1 METDEKEPTKEPRV
15 RKKML
20 KNKLLQQMEFYFS
33 DANLRNDKY
42 MLELLNNDTNNYV
55 LIEEFMT
62 WNRIKLLTTNV
73 RDLVDAL
80 ENSAHVELS
89 TDGLYVHRKY
99 PMKDKEDPDECSIY
113 IEQVKSSANHKWLTT
128 VFSHYGLVDYVS
140 IPKYKSGENKGFAFV
155 EFGTPEAAQ
164 RALEEFDKAECVIPY
179 TRPGP
184 PLSFSLFEKEEETDN
199 NTTNKNKY
207 KATQINKNNKSH
219 QSCDKNKPKAPLI
232 GPSLPVPQPQFKSKI
247 SEKMDVQDTSSD
259 SVAVQSVISGGHSEN
274 TKPGEKTEP
283 GVKAEPGEKTEPD
296 ENREPGECDEM
307 ACEPVVTEEQKVLD
321 VSEQLDS
328 VHVSPKRKSEQQVD
342 EPPVKKGKFGENTPQ
357 GDGNETKVVQP
368 TVSRKAKRKRIQR
381 TWKKKQENMIK
392 DIHNTGLIIMAKK
405 EWKRLRNK
413 YLTIQRAN
421 MNKLKKKLHEARVRN
436 KAKQVQNEK
445 VESAEAVAA
454 LIKAKA
460 AGTDTQRK
468 LDNMETPDYFEYAAA
483 AMGVA
488 AQAASMGFV
497 PVLPAIPGLPGFP
510 QPPTPPPSVGST
522 SEQEQEKKKEKLP
535 YKQGIIVKIQTT
547 DPIYNRKMF
556 KRSVRSVAD
565 VKYIEVKE
573 GLSEAYV
580 RCRDPDQATTFIQA
594 GHWMYM
600 NILTGEEEADFWQR
614 YDLEKE
620 AWQREHHRGIYHE
633 HSERGDNQ
641 HKHKSRHKKTSGESL
656 RRGREKILQ
665 QAENMNI
672 DYTVTEDGI
681 ICLDD

>member
-1 METDEKEPTKEPRV
+1 METDEKEVPAKEPRV
-15 RKKML
+15 RKKAL
-20 KNKLLQQMEFYFS
+20 KNKLLQQMEFYFC

-42 MLELLNNDTNNYV
+42 MMELLNNDICNYI
-55 LIEEFMT
+55 LIEEFMR
-62 WNRIKLLTTNV
+62 WNKIKNLTSNV

-80 ENSAHVELS
+80 ENSTQLELS

-99 PMKDKEDPDECSIY
+99 PMKEKEDPDECAIY
-113 IEQVKSSANHKWLTT
+113 IEQVKSNATHKWLTN
-128 VFSHYGLVDYVS
+128 VFSPYGLVDYVS

-155 EFGTPEAAQ
+155 EFGTPEAAK
-164 RALEEFDKAECVIPY
+164 RCIEEFGNAECVIPY

-184 PLSFSLFEKEEETDN
+184 PLSFTLYEKEEETDN
-199 NTTNKNKY
+199 TANKNKY
-207 KATQINKNNKSH
+207 KATQIKRNNRS
-219 QSCDKNKPKAPLI
+219 QLSCDKDKAQAPLI
-232 GPSLPVPQPQFKSKI
+232 GPTMPAHLKSKVTEKVENKV
-247 SEKMDVQDTSSD
+247 SEKMEDCEVGEITDVQDPSQD
-259 SVAVQSVISGGHSEN
+259 AEGVQSNIPDVHSEN
-274 TKPGEKTEP
+274 T
-283 GVKAEPGEKTEPD
+283 EPD
-296 ENREPGECDEM
+296 CDKM

-328 VHVSPKRKSEQQVD
+328 VHVSPKRKSDQQTGESD
-342 EPPVKKGKFGENTPQ
+342 QQIEEPPVKKGKFGEGTPQ
-357 GDGNETKVVQP
+357 GDGNETKAVKP
-368 TVSRKAKRKRIQR
+368 TGSHKNRRKKIQR
-381 TWKKKQENMIK
+381 TWKKKKEEIIK
-392 DIHNTGLIIMAKK
+392 DIHNTGLIIMSKK

-413 YLTIQRAN
+413 YLDIQRKN
-421 MNKLKKKLHEARVRN
+421 LSKLKKKLHEARVRN
-436 KAKQVQNEK
+436 KAKEAQKEK
-445 VESAEAVAA
+445 VESAEMVAA

-460 AGTDTQRK
+460 AGTDSQRK
-468 LDNMETPDYFEYAAA
+468 LESMETPDYFEYAAA

-535 YKQGIIVKIQTT
+535 YKTGIVVKIQTQ

-580 RCRDPDQATTFIQA
+580 RCRDPGQAATFIQA
-594 GHWMYM
+594 GHWLYM

-614 YDLEKE
+614 YELDKE
-620 AWQREHHRGIYHE
+620 IWQREHHRGKYHDE
-633 HSERGDNQ
+633 DTDKHR
-641 HKHKSRHKKTSGESL
+641 HKTKHKKM
-656 RRGREKILQ
+656 RGRDKILS